1 MESVAITYAQIT
13 PSLARDGA
21 SFHQLRVVA
30 DSVPHTRAVQNAALA
45 VLDPDPASIQ
55 VVLASAANS
64 AAQDLAGTF
73 NGFGRSVLLLILGAG
88 AFFVAAVVLA
98 DVLIRR
104 RDLGRRRTL
113 GITRTALI
121 ALVATRTVLAAA
133 VGAAVGVVSGLWVAS
148 RGTDLPL
155 AFAGGV
161 AFLATLT
168 ALIACLPPALLAAS
182 RDPVEIMRTP

>member
-1 MESVAITYAQIT
+1 M
-13 PSLARDGA
+13 
-21 SFHQLRVVA
+21 VA